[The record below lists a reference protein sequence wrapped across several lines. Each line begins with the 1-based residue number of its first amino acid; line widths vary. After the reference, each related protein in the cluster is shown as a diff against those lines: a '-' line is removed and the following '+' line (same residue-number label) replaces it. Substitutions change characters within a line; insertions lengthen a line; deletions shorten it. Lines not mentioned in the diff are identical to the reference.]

1 MGRRSRVL
9 VVLASL
15 NLALILVGWG
25 RGAAPVKQARIK
37 VGLVF
42 DVGGIGDKSF
52 NDLAFAGLTKAESEL
67 DISTRYIEP
76 ADGTDRES
84 AVRELAADHYDL
96 VIGVGFIF
104 SDDMRRLAKKFP
116 DVKFACIDY
125 AGDPSDVP
133 PNLIGLSF
141 REHEGSFLAGAL
153 AGLATKTGKVGF
165 VGGMQIPLI
174 RKFEAGY
181 TAGVKYVCPSCTV
194 FAAYAGTD
202 PAAFADPNK
211 GKELALSQFGRGA
224 DIVFHASGKTGIG
237 VFNAARA
244 QHKLAIG
251 VDADQRHE
259 APCCV
264 MSSMV

>member
-1 MGRRSRVL
+1 
-9 VVLASL
+9 
-15 NLALILVGWG
+15 
-25 RGAAPVKQARIK
+25 
-37 VGLVF
+37 
-42 DVGGIGDKSF
+42 
-52 NDLAFAGLTKAESEL
+52 
-67 DISTRYIEP
+67 
-76 ADGTDRES
+76 
-84 AVRELAADHYDL
+84 
-96 VIGVGFIF
+96 
-104 SDDMRRLAKKFP
+104 
-116 DVKFACIDY
+116 
-125 AGDPSDVP
+125 
-133 PNLIGLSF
+133 
-141 REHEGSFLAGAL
+141 
-153 AGLATKTGKVGF
+153 
-165 VGGMQIPLI
+165 MQIPLI

-264 MSSMV
+264 MSSMVKGVDVAVEDTIRVVVEGKFQSGVRELGVKEGGVDLVWDDLTQKVAGEAVRRRVEALRKEIIDGKIVVPSE